1 MNNEDIIKKIYTLAL
16 HLSRAPHKNE
26 INRENGFEVCF
37 TTLNNRGIFLKD
49 FKFNIFFYNNNPKK
63 CKKCNKII
71 EYKYRV
77 NSFCSRTCAAINN
90 NREKN
95 NSTKIIKNRE
105 SKKALR
111 NSFNCKFCFIAL
123 KNTSN
128 KMFCSNKCCGNYRF
142 MENFLVWYYNEGD
155 YVAKRE
161 TIKQFVELSEGYK
174 CKECGISEY
183 KGKKLSLHLEHI
195 DGKWQNNRK
204 DNLCLLC
211 PNCHSQTSTYKGKN
225 IGNGNPKRRER
236 YHKKKSY

>member
-1 MNNEDIIKKIYTLAL
+1 MNNEDIIKKIYNLAL
-16 HLSRAPHKNE
+16 HLGRAPHKNE

-77 NSFCSRTCAAINN
+77 NSFCSRTCAKINN
-90 NREKN
+90 NFEKN
-95 NSTKIIKNRE
+95 TSAKIIKKRQE
-105 SKKALR
+105 KALR
-111 NSFNCKFCFIAL
+111 NFFKCKFCFIDL

-155 YVAKRE
+155 YIAKRE
-161 TIKQFVELSEGYK
+161 TIKQFLVLSEGYK

-225 IGNGNPKRRER
+225 IGNGNPKRIER
-236 YHKKKSY
+236 YHQGKSY